1 MRLGLIGCGGIGQW
15 RAEAAA
21 KSPAL
26 RLAAVNDADAGRA
39 ATTAS
44 KYSAR
49 VERDWRDMVRRD
61 DIDAV
66 IVSTPPWL
74 HAEMCIEALA
84 AGKHV
89 LCEKPLAR
97 TAEECREMVSAA
109 RRCGRLLATGF
120 NYRFFPSVM
129 KARELLDSGLIG
141 ELDHIRAYA
150 GYSAADHNHDWLRDA
165 GSMGGGALRDNGIH
179 LIDLTRYFLGE
190 VDEVAGFGSNGVWG
204 FSGSE
209 DNGMAVLRSREGK
222 IASLHASWTE
232 WRGYRFQIELY
243 GARGCIRLWC
253 FPILVQAVWSPE
265 RAGKMRSKRFYFPK
279 THLMEHLFTYRWVG
293 VQSFIRE
300 MEAFR
305 DAVNGGANP
314 LATGVDGM
322 RAVEIAEG
330 ATQWTKAVAQ

>member
-21 KSPAL
+21 KSREL
-26 RLAAVNDADAGRA
+26 QLVVVSDVDAQRA
-39 ATTAS
+39 HAIAS
-44 KYSAR
+44 KYSTR
-49 VERDWRDMVRRD
+49 VEKDWRDLIQRD

-74 HAEMCIEALA
+74 HAEMCVQALA

-97 TAEECREMVSAA
+97 TAGECREMVTAA
-109 RRCGRLLATGF
+109 RRYSRLLATGF

-129 KARELLDSGLIG
+129 KARDLLDSGLIG
-141 ELDHIRAYA
+141 ELDHVRAYA
-150 GYSAADHNHDWLRDA
+150 GYSAAEHNHDWLRDS
-165 GSMGGGALRDNGIH
+165 GLMGGGVLRDNGIH

-190 VDEVAGFGSNGVWG
+190 VEEVLGFGSNGVWG
-204 FSGSE
+204 FTGSE
-209 DNGMAVLRSREGK
+209 DNGMAVLRNRKGN

-232 WRGYRFQIELY
+232 WRGYRFQIEIY
-243 GARGCIRLWC
+243 GTRGCIRLWV
-253 FPILVQAVWSPE
+253 FPILVHAAWSSE
-265 RAGKMRSKRFYFPK
+265 RAGKVQSKRFYFPK

-293 VQSFIRE
+293 VRSFVRE

-305 DAVNGGANP
+305 VAVNGGATP

-330 ATQWTKAVAQ
+330 ATQCAVAAK